1 MTVTESEPAE
11 MPKLQERVEP
21 FIDTAVIE
29 VPAER
34 TPRSESDSR
43 QSSEIVSQDLASV
56 VIPETEPEKAE
67 KAESMP
73 EEPVVNAEDTENETQ
88 KAVNLASNPCSS
100 RQQRFPHNI
109 LRRHKSSATGSF
121 NCGGRPLA

>member
-67 KAESMP
+67 KQSP
-73 EEPVVNAEDTENETQ
+73 CQ
-88 KAVNLASNPCSS
+88 KSLLLTLKTPKT
-100 RQQRFPHNI
+100 
-109 LRRHKSSATGSF
+109 RRK
-121 NCGGRPLA
+121 RR